1 MRKNRKY
8 FNVNGD
14 CKPGMHYMVDLTGRL
29 GLIKAMVDAGEYFTI
44 NRARQ
49 FGKTTTLK
57 ALERYLGQKSYL
69 RRHLPEKSWMHC
81 KRRQRFRQMSGR
93 S

>member
-29 GLIKAMVDAGEYFTI
+29 GLIKAMVEIGVKEHFLD
-44 NRARQ
+44 
-49 FGKTTTLK
+49 GKTLIE
-57 ALERYLGQKSYL
+57 AVV
-69 RRHLPEKSWMHC
+69 
-81 KRRQRFRQMSGR
+81 
-93 S
+93 